1 MSLLIKSSHRGMAGR
16 VSAGDPGIFGFLGRA
31 AKTALKFIP
40 GGDVISSFMPGP
52 GRGNVVGQV
61 GYAPGPL
68 TFGTGSRLDLSSTI
82 ARTLAATSGLDCGLG
97 QERDSA
103 GNCVSS
109 ATLSGGIRTDLAR
122 AFPGGSTGIRA
133 APESMNGGKP
143 SGYHANKSSYWLMDG
158 TFIEKGTR
166 WVKNRRRNP
175 ANARAL
181 SRAIGRI
188 DLGKKLQGTLA
199 GISTG
204 KYTAA
209 GKRKACKTC

>member
-1 MSLLIKSSHRGMAGR
+1 
-16 VSAGDPGIFGFLGRA
+16 
-31 AKTALKFIP
+31 
-40 GGDVISSFMPGP
+40 
-52 GRGNVVGQV
+52 
-61 GYAPGPL
+61 
-68 TFGTGSRLDLSSTI
+68 
-82 ARTLAATSGLDCGLG
+82 
-97 QERDSA
+97 
-103 GNCVSS
+103 
-109 ATLSGGIRTDLAR
+109 
-122 AFPGGSTGIRA
+122 
-133 APESMNGGKP
+133 MNGGKP